1 MMVSDHKKDIKAFE
15 KEAKSGSD
23 QEIKQFAADT
33 VPTLKGHLSM
43 AENAKH
49 AAAGHHGGTHTSA
62 LDSGDASQST
72 EQRSNRDSTVQ
83 GKNTQVN
90 PLETGK

>member
-1 MMVSDHKKDIKAFE
+1 
-15 KEAKSGSD
+15 
-23 QEIKQFAADT
+23 
-33 VPTLKGHLSM
+33 M

-62 LDSGDASQST
+62 LDNGDASQST